1 MTVHSHSSFSVFVK
15 KTRLVKNGNAVPCL
29 ISHSLGG
36 LGCVNSSLHEPGGCM
51 LCAGPGVLA
60 LHCPCAT
67 KRLLGIPP
75 TGSVQV
81 FSLLWV
87 PSGFPGPLLFPPC

>member
-1 MTVHSHSSFSVFVK
+1 MTVRSHSSFSVFVK

-36 LGCVNSSLHEPGGCM
+36 LGCVNDSLHEPGGCM
-51 LCAGPGVLA
+51 LCVRPGVLA

-67 KRLLGIPP
+67 KLLLLIAP
-75 TGSVQV
+75 TGLAHV

-87 PSGFPGPLLFPPC
+87 PSGLPGPLLFPLC